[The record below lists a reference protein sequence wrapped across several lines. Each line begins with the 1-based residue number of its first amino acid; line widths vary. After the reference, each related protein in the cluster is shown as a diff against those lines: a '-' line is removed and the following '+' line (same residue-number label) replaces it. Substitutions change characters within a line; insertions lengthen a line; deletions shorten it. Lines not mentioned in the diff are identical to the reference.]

1 MDAIQRTIN
10 LRAGQHTRYT
20 KHRMPRTR
28 NMTFPSLK
36 KYLSCRTNEL
46 SGVMCLPLGVLSSST
61 RLACLASNSVLGRQT
76 ALEVVGN
83 FFQPLSVSDNVESN
97 ETIEAALD
105 RTGDVQSSLSLQ
117 VQEMTRWAIKRK
129 ILYLGIHP
137 IMDNAQKNPN
147 SLEQAFR
154 KHNHIVLDK
163 EDLEVG
169 RTIRVRSD
177 WLHWNQPSLDAF
189 PIYYVTVALPPS
201 SYFR

>member
-1 MDAIQRTIN
+1 
-10 LRAGQHTRYT
+10 
-20 KHRMPRTR
+20 
-28 NMTFPSLK
+28 
-36 KYLSCRTNEL
+36 
-46 SGVMCLPLGVLSSST
+46 MCLPLGVLSSSA

-97 ETIEAALD
+97 ETIEAAPD

-129 ILYLGIHP
+129 ILYLGIYP
-137 IMDNAQKNPN
+137 IMDNTQKNPN

-189 PIYYVTVALPPS
+189 PTYYVTVALLHQVTSGGAIFQLSPLLVCLADVAIFFTRQ
-201 SYFR
+201 SYGDVQDTQTYVIYTIN